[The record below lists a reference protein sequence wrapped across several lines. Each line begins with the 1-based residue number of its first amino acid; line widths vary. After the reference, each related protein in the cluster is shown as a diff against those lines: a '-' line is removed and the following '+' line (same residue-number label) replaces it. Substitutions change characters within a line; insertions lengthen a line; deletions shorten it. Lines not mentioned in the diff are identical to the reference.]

1 MELYRSR
8 VYGTVREF
16 PDTSLLI
23 HGDYGDIWDRVPSES
38 PSALSEQVGGNHY
51 KGMAIQPI
59 IYIHNNGLGYLEGN
73 VIKYISRHK
82 LKGGKDDVLKA
93 IHYCNLILELEY
105 AK

>member
-1 MELYRSR
+1 MILYKSLIRP
-8 VYGTVREF
+8 GITQEF
-16 PDTSLLI
+16 DCAADVFQDAL
-23 HGDYGDIWDRVPSES
+23 GES
-38 PSALSEQVGGNHY
+38 WGIFADEPSALSEQVGGNHY